1 MRYLKKYKVFESEGM
16 EDADYI
22 MSILKDKVL
31 PISDKDLK
39 VSISKS
45 IGGIIG
51 MNYYP
56 NIDLLISTEEE
67 FRKFNLND
75 IKDEIFDIID
85 IMENNNWDI
94 SSAEVIYGMFRTASF
109 PIQGIAIRS
118 DYTWQR
124 DPVTKFKIQFKKI

>member
-22 MSILKDKVL
+22 MSILKDKAL
-31 PISDKDLK
+31 SISDKDLK

-85 IMENNNWDI
+85 FIENNNWDI
-94 SSAEVIYGMFRTASF
+94 SSAEVYETFRTYF
-109 PIQGIAIRS
+109 PGIATRS
-118 DYTWQR
+118 DYFWQR
-124 DPVTKFKIQFKKI
+124 EPVTKFKIQFKKI